1 MLQTPASAATLA
13 PASAA
18 SAAWWAEARATLTLG
33 WPIIL
38 TNVSMAS
45 IGATDVLMVGWLGP
59 QELAA
64 SSLGFNLAM
73 LLTIFGMGLV
83 NAGSPMMASEMGRRP
98 HSVRDIRRTFRQ
110 TLWLVAMLTIPLAAL
125 LWNTGTALLWLGQD
139 ARLAALAQD
148 YIRAYLW
155 SIPIFLVTMSLR
167 NFLSVLERPRWSLV
181 IGIIGVVGN
190 IGFNYVLIFGK
201 LGVPAFGIV
210 GAGLGSVL
218 TNLLMLALMIWVVSR
233 DRQFRR
239 YHLFGRWW
247 RADWPRFRALTQLG
261 LPIGTSMALEAG
273 VFIAAVM
280 LMGWIS
286 VEAVAAHAVAL
297 QIASLT
303 FMVPMGL
310 AQAATV
316 RVGIGHGR
324 QDADH
329 IRRAGWVSFVLGT
342 GFMAAMAS
350 LLWLFPEGLTGLFLD
365 RTDPANA
372 QVAALAVSFLLV
384 AAFFQ
389 IFDGAQVVGQ
399 GMLRGLHDTFVP
411 MLFALLGYWIIGIGV
426 GAWLA
431 FDRGWGGVGIWTGL
445 ATGLGIVAVLMLSRW
460 LMRTRLGLV
469 PAAA

>member
-1 MLQTPASAATLA
+1 MSREHALDHFTPAAT
-13 PASAA
+13 P
-18 SAAWWAEARATLTLG
+18 WRDEARATLALG

-59 QELAA
+59 AELAA

-83 NAGSPMMASEMGRRP
+83 NAGSPMMASEIGRRRN
-98 HSVRDIRRTFRQ
+98 SVRDIRRTFRQ
-110 TLWLVAMLTIPLAAL
+110 TLWLVAMVTGPLVLL
-125 LWNTGTALLWLGQD
+125 LWNTGAVLILLGQD

-167 NFLSVLERPRWSLV
+167 NFLSALERPMWSLV
-181 IGIIGVVGN
+181 IGVIGVLGN
-190 IGFNYVLIFGK
+190 VVFNYVLIFGK
-201 LGVPAFGIV
+201 LGLPAFGIV
-210 GAGLGSVL
+210 GAGIGSVL
-218 TNLLMLALMIWVVSR
+218 TNALMLALMIWVVSR

-247 RADWPRFRALTQLG
+247 RADWARFRTLTTLG
-261 LPIGTSMALEAG
+261 LPIGVSLALEGG

-286 VEAVAAHAVAL
+286 VQAVAAHAVAL

-324 QDADH
+324 GDADH
-329 IRRAGWVSFVLGT
+329 IRRAGWVSFVFGT
-342 GFMAAMAS
+342 GFMTATA
-350 LLWLFPEGLTGLFLD
+350 LVLWLFPGALAGLFID
-365 RTDPANA
+365 RNVAANA
-372 QVAALAVSFLLV
+372 EVVSLAISFLMV

-411 MLFALLGYWIIGIGV
+411 MLFALFGYWVIGIGV

-431 FDRGWGGVGIWTGL
+431 FEADWGGTGIWTGL
-445 ATGLGIVAVLMLSRW
+445 ATGLGIVAVLMLIRW
-460 LMRTRLGLV
+460 LMRARLGLV
-469 PAAA
+469 PSAAVG